1 MGGKRL
7 CFYFHCVADF
17 MKNSN
22 KKKLMLRNVMGEEV
36 VRIAESK
43 RKAEVKQASDEKRIL
58 RAESQ
63 ERLRFWIPR
72 LHRS

>member
-1 MGGKRL
+1 
-7 CFYFHCVADF
+7 
-17 MKNSN
+17 
-22 KKKLMLRNVMGEEV
+22 MGEEV

-72 LHRS
+72 LHRSWRHVPEKDYGGEKFNLYNSWAENSRA